1 MKRTKRWIVWAVAC
15 WLGLAAPQVW
25 AQSDPGA
32 RISTLFA
39 AWDKPDSPGAAVAVV
54 REGEVI
60 YRGAFG
66 QAQLE
71 HAAPNTPRTVFHVA
85 SLSKQFTAFAV
96 HLLVQDGKLA
106 LDDEV
111 RKYLPELKAGAGV
124 ITVRH
129 LLHHTSGLRDQWSLL
144 MLAGL
149 RLDDVITEGDVL
161 GLLWQQR
168 ELNFAPGSEMLYS
181 NSGYTLLAQIV
192 QRVSGQS
199 LKTFAQARI
208 FAPLGMKDTA
218 FQESYSLPI
227 KGRAYSYRPTREGW
241 RYVALSYSTV
251 GASSLMTTVEDLAL
265 WERNVIDGKVGSAA
279 VLAALHARGRLSRGA
294 EIDYASGLAHGQ
306 HRGLPI
312 VEHGGADASYR
323 AFLLRFPQQRLSV
336 VVLGNAGDMNAGLL
350 ARRVADVYLEG
361 TAPPQAPPS
370 TAPDIWLDAT
380 TLAPFVGDF
389 EMRPGFVL
397 SFSAQGTQLR
407 VQATGQPMFPL
418 FASAAD
424 SFFTKAFE
432 ASVRFD
438 APGADGKVSTAT
450 WRQGGRDLPLK
461 RVVLTPL
468 VSAVESL
475 TACAG
480 DYYSDELR
488 TLYTLSLLDGKAL
501 LRYPRGELELKALA
515 TDRYAVAFPIE
526 QLSVKRRAD
535 GACISL
541 AVDTGRVRQLM
552 FQRVTLT
559 PLM

>member
-1 MKRTKRWIVWAVAC
+1 MAWGIAC
-15 WLGLAAPQVW
+15 WLGITAPIAW
-25 AQSDPGA
+25 AQSEPGA
-32 RISTLFA
+32 RVDALFA
-39 AWDKPDSPGAAVAVV
+39 AWDKPDSPGAALAVV
-54 REGEVI
+54 RDGEVI
-60 YRGAFG
+60 YRRAYG

-85 SLSKQFTAFAV
+85 SLSKQFTAFAI

-111 RKYLPELKAGAGV
+111 RKHLPELKAGAGV

-129 LLHHTSGLRDQWSLL
+129 LLHHTSGLRDQWNLL

-181 NSGYTLLAQIV
+181 NSGYTLLALIV

-199 LKTFAQARI
+199 LKAFAQARI
-208 FAPLGMKDTA
+208 FGPLGMKDTG

-265 WERNVIDGKVGSAA
+265 WERNVNDAKVGGLA
-279 VLAALHARGRLSRGA
+279 VLAALQTRGRLSSGG
-294 EIDYASGLAHGQ
+294 EIDYASGLGHGQ

-336 VVLGNAGDMNAGLL
+336 VVLGNAGNLNAGLL
-350 ARRVADVYLEG
+350 ARQVADVYLEG
-361 TAPPQAPPS
+361 SVAAQAPTKVTPEV
-370 TAPDIWLDAT
+370 WLDAAA
-380 TLAPFVGDF
+380 LAPFVGDF

-397 SFSAQGTQLR
+397 SFTAQGTQLR
-407 VQATGQPMFPL
+407 VQATGQPVFPL
-418 FASAAD
+418 FASATD
-424 SFFTKAFE
+424 RFFVKAFE
-432 ASVRFD
+432 ADVRFD
-438 APGADGKVSTAT
+438 APGADGKVHTAT

-461 RVVLTPL
+461 RVLLTSLAP
-468 VSAVESL
+468 AAESL
-475 TACAG
+475 AACAG

-488 TLYTLSLLDGKAL
+488 TLYTLSLRDGRVL
-501 LRYPRGELELKALA
+501 LRYPRGELELKPLA